1 MTFCN
6 TLFPIS
12 AEERKSVGDRQ
23 AKGWRLAPLL
33 QLIRYQVFFKA
44 AGYSAEKKSGKIS
57 IPRSKT
63 KLENVPHSGP
73 VLRSRLEPGHFGRSR
88 NRFEGPSPGSGS
100 TLDETEEILN
110 YILFVRSNID

>member
-1 MTFCN
+1 MLETGRQRGGDLRHCY
-6 TLFPIS
+6 S
-12 AEERKSVGDRQ
+12 KSV
-23 AKGWRLAPLL
+23 
-33 QLIRYQVFFKA
+33 IRFFFKA
-44 AGYSAEKKSGKIS
+44 AGYSAKKKSGKIS

-88 NRFEGPSPGSGS
+88 NRFEGLSPGSGS

-110 YILFVRSNID
+110 YILFVRSNIDQRLIKKQIPT